1 MRMMKNLF
9 KTMLSVA
16 LFTCAAMSV
25 QAQNWQWTGETYT
38 YDTPFYLVNAKRVDA
53 SGNNFVGL
61 DGNNDKMVTRA
72 NAQTIEVYKDGVDN
86 KIKFTNNQSYGL
98 NNRKPK
104 RWEINPFTD
113 GFRGT
118 AYTIS
123 NNGWYLYISSGDVKT
138 KGGKDEA
145 TNYWYFISPSQM
157 AQYDSYLASYLP
169 AYAKTKAYSVFGC
182 CQSVVGSALTD
193 YATVN
198 RDNVSAAISALEAIN
213 ASCETAI
220 STAKAALLTPVSG
233 DPMDATFLITN
244 PSFETSDMSGWT
256 VSNKLSQTDDF
267 IIKNSYDPTTGIHGD
282 YMFNTYKVVKY
293 WSSIY
298 QKSAK
303 LGESLSQTITNVPN
317 GKYILSAKACSES
330 GNNIILTANGVQ
342 TSIAGVSTGGTQSFV
357 KGCVEFYVTNN
368 QIDINMVGE
377 EFSYNNTTGT
387 HWFRADDFRLQYVPA
402 SAALSVKA
410 NKFGTF
416 VAPFAVTL
424 PAEVEVIAYTAQ
436 VEGNIVRLT
445 EIGPNLPANT
455 PVIVSN
461 LTPANISTS
470 FYGIATPETSCT
482 DNVLTGV
489 FTDTQV
495 PVDAYVLQTQNDVQ
509 KFYIVENGKQPTL
522 SPNKCYLNA
531 HAGVKAIGFEGDA
544 TAVETIEAL
553 TSGSAKIY
561 DLNGRQLHKLQKGI
575 NIINGKKVLVK

>member
-9 KTMLSVA
+9 KTMLSAA

-38 YDTPFYLVNAKRVDA
+38 NDTPFYLVNAKRVDA
-53 SGNNFVGL
+53 SGKNFVGL
-61 DGNNDKMVTRA
+61 KGNDDVMVTRA
-72 NAQTIEVYKDGVDN
+72 EAQTIKVYVEGGDN
-86 KIKFTNNQSYGL
+86 KILFINKPSCGL
-98 NNRKPK
+98 NNKKPK
-104 RWEINPFTD
+104 RWDINPFTD
-113 GFRGT
+113 DFRGT

-123 NNGWYLYISSGDVKT
+123 DGSYYLYISSGDVKT
-138 KGGKDEA
+138 KLGKDDA

-157 AQYDSYLASYLP
+157 AQYDLYDSYLA
-169 AYAKTKAYSVFGC
+169 AYAKTKAYSLFGC
-182 CQSVVGSALTD
+182 CQSIVGSALTD

-198 RDNVSAAISALEAIN
+198 RDNVSATISALEAIN
-213 ASCETAI
+213 ADCEAAI
-220 STAKAALLTPVSG
+220 STAKAALLAPVSG
-233 DPMDATFLITN
+233 NPIDATFLIAN
-244 PSFETSDMSGWT
+244 PSFETSDMAGWT
-256 VSNKLSQTDDF
+256 VSDNLKGDDTN
-267 IIKNSYDPTTGIHGD
+267 ILNNTKNSTTGIDGE
-282 YMFNTYKVVKY
+282 YMFNTWKDQ
-293 WSSIY
+293 IY
-298 QKSAK
+298 AVTKHAY

-317 GKYILSAKACSES
+317 GKYILRAKACSQS
-330 GNNIILTANGVQ
+330 GNNIILTANGVH
-342 TSIAGVSTGGTQSFV
+342 TSIVGVSTDKTQSFV
-357 KGCVEFYVTNN
+357 EGCVEFYVTNN

-402 SAALSVKA
+402 SVALSVKA

-416 VAPFAVTL
+416 ASPFAVTL
-424 PAEVEVIAYTAQ
+424 PKNVDAYTAE
-436 VEGNIVRLT
+436 VEGNIVHLT
-445 EIGPNLPANT
+445 KKGDNLPANT

-461 LTPANISTS
+461 LTDANISKN

-482 DNVLTGV
+482 NDVLTGV
-489 FTDTQV
+489 FTATQV
-495 PVDAYVLQTQNDVQ
+495 PVGAYVLQTQNDVQ